1 MPQPSS
7 KKSGSAG
14 KSTQSVRQSVDNETG
29 AEKSDETKSRAQRR
43 QEEFDQRREERRKAP
58 SRQKRERLIVRA
70 VLGGIAVLLIAGV
83 AWEVISYVGS
93 RDERQQPDNVK
104 TYAYAGGDH
113 TYDTVDYAESPPV
126 GGVHDPVWQTCDFY
140 DGVVRNENAVH
151 SLEHGAVWITYRPD
165 ISEDELQKLR
175 DIQGGDRFIL
185 VSEYDDQESPIVAT
199 AWNNQLDIDSAD
211 DIELRQF
218 VNYFRQGPQ
227 TQEPGATCAGGV
239 TATIG

>member
-7 KKSGSAG
+7 KKSGSAA
-14 KSTQSVRQSVDNETG
+14 KSTQSVRQSVDNET
-29 AEKSDETKSRAQRR
+29 AREKSDETKSRAQRR
-43 QEEFDQRREERRKAP
+43 QEQFDQRREERRKAP

-151 SLEHGAVWITYRPD
+151 CSNMVRSGLPTDRTFSRMSYRNCGISRVVTGSFWSANTTIRNHRSL
-165 ISEDELQKLR
+165 LQP
-175 DIQGGDRFIL
+175 
-185 VSEYDDQESPIVAT
+185 E
-199 AWNNQLDIDSAD
+199 
-211 DIELRQF
+211 
-218 VNYFRQGPQ
+218 
-227 TQEPGATCAGGV
+227 
-239 TATIG
+239 